1 MPRRGTGAPAGYG
14 CPGGEFE
21 GDRRETM
28 RLASIASGSSG
39 NCIYIGSDSHH
50 VLVDTGIG
58 RKRVEEGL
66 AALDLSPADLDGI
79 LITHEHSDHISG
91 LGVLSRRYQIPI
103 YGTAATLE
111 RVQATRSLG
120 EFPPGLFHSIEAGET
135 FCLGDL
141 EIHSFSVDHDA
152 ADPVAYR
159 VNCGEKSMA
168 VVTDLGEYHPETLE
182 ELQDLDALLLEANHD
197 LRMLQ
202 AGPYPYYLKQRVM
215 GRKGHLSNDTA
226 GHLLAE
232 IWQPRLEHV
241 LLGHL
246 SKENNYAELAY
257 ETVRLELLTG
267 DCGCGRQDICLS
279 VAPRASCSET
289 IQI

>member
-1 MPRRGTGAPAGYG
+1 
-14 CPGGEFE
+14 
-21 GDRRETM
+21 M

-39 NCIYIGSDSHH
+39 NCIYIGSENHH
-50 VLVDTGIG
+50 LLVDVGIG

-66 AALDLSPADLDGI
+66 AALELSPADLDGI
-79 LITHEHSDHISG
+79 LITHEHSDHVNG
-91 LGVLSRRYQIPI
+91 LGVLSRRYEVPI
-103 YGTAATLE
+103 YGTAATLKRIQE
-111 RVQATRSLG
+111 NRSLG
-120 EFPPGLFHSIEAGET
+120 AFPGGLFRPIQAGEV
-135 FCLGDL
+135 FRLGDL
-141 EIHSFSVDHDA
+141 EIHPFSVDHDA

-159 VNCGEKSMA
+159 VDGEKKSMA

-182 ELQDLDALLLEANHD
+182 ELRNLDALLLEANHD

-215 GRKGHLSNDTA
+215 GKKGHLSNDAA
-226 GHLLAE
+226 GRLLTE

-257 ETVRLELLTG
+257 ETVRMELLMG
-267 DCGCGRQDICLS
+267 DCGCGKDDICLA
-279 VAPRASCSET
+279 VAPRAACSDT

>member
-1 MPRRGTGAPAGYG
+1 
-14 CPGGEFE
+14 
-21 GDRRETM
+21 M

-39 NCIYIGSDSHH
+39 NCIYIGSDRHH
-50 VLVDTGIG
+50 VLVDAGIG

-91 LGVLSRRYQIPI
+91 LGVLSRRYEIPI

-111 RVQATRSLG
+111 RIRETKSLG
-120 EFPPGLFHSIEAGET
+120 AFPGDLFHPVEAGSA
-135 FCLGDL
+135 FSLGDL
-141 EIHSFSVDHDA
+141 EIQSFPVEHDA

-159 VNCGEKSMA
+159 VDCGEASMA
-168 VVTDLGEYHPETLE
+168 VVTDLGEYQPEILE
-182 ELQDLDALLLEANHD
+182 HLRDLDALLLEANHD

-215 GRKGHLSNDTA
+215 GKQGHLSNDAA
-226 GHLLAE
+226 GQLLAE

-257 ETVRLELLTG
+257 ETVRMELLMG
-267 DCGCGRQDICLS
+267 DCGCGKHDVCLA
-279 VAPRASCSET
+279 VAPRTARSET
-289 IQI
+289 IEV